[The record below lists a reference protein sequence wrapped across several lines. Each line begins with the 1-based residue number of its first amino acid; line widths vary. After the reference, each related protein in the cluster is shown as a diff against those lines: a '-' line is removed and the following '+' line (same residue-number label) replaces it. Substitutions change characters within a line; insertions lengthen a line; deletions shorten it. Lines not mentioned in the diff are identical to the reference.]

1 MITELVV
8 YMYGYDYESLS
19 LTTIPV
25 PAFKLQKYCQK
36 NDGQLRPFSYNH
48 RDPNGKQPKRDL
60 YKKLPIYLQSF
71 GRQEYLGV
79 GYKYM

>member
-8 YMYGYDYESLS
+8 YMYGYDYESNNFVLFRFLPS
-19 LTTIPV
+19 S
-25 PAFKLQKYCQK
+25 QKK

-60 YKKLPIYLQSF
+60 YKKLPLYIQSF

-79 GYKYM
+79 GYM